1 MFKNDGH
8 LPQLQPTIDI
18 KIKPISNIT
27 LIKKLLE
34 LTIIVLPTTILTLPV
49 IAIKSEIASASLSPK
64 SVINDHS
71 SKQRVNYCP
80 SKPVKQNKHV
90 GASFIEQN
98 STFLGWNWKSAQLV
112 GSTLN
117 KNWLESALNRYSI
130 NGINSNDRSSS
141 TKGSFGTNCNFNQIA
156 QKSSRS
162 ALDDL
167 LLLQDPSEFRLP
179 SSNFA
184 SPDESDLDI
193 SAAEIRIMKQEL
205 EGLIGRFETTLL
217 TADAYYS
224 DIDISMA
231 DVIQQLLSKQTKNY
245 QAKEKSLV
253 KSEYRDAHRALE
265 QARNGLDRFRNL
277 VNQRSYLKAKAEWLA
292 AKQLLWDN
300 YPSDRPVA
308 HSEVRGMWLDR
319 GTIVKA
325 KSEAD
330 LVKIFDR
337 MATAGINTVFFETVN
352 SGYTIYPSKVAP
364 KQNPLV
370 EGWDPLKV
378 AIKLAHER
386 GMELHAWVWTFA
398 AVNQRHNTIINLPRN
413 YLGPVLSK
421 HPDWAL
427 TDHEGSRFHYSSGK
441 VFLDPAN
448 PDVRN
453 YLTSLLTEIATD
465 YDVDGVHLDYIR
477 YPFQSPTG
485 KITYGYGRV
494 AREQFAAQ
502 TGIDPIQLDP
512 QHPLWSEWTEF
523 RIEQIDSFVAS
534 VSQNLKQLR
543 PDLTL
548 STAVF
553 PMPYRERTSKIQQ
566 NWENWVAKEWIDML
580 IPMTYAENTE
590 KLYTLASPLLSEF
603 DHGKA
608 LLLPGIR
615 LLNISEIG
623 ALDQMQLL
631 RGMST
636 EGYALFA
643 AENLNSHFETIF
655 NSTQGS
661 ISSEPRQPLPHRE
674 PFLVTLSRYQS
685 LQKEWNFFL
694 TNNQLVIEDITLQEW
709 GENADRLAH
718 DLQKL
723 VDEPSNRNFF
733 STQISL
739 NSLRRKFPQWMEETK
754 SIDAYQVKVWEN
766 RLNTLDRLLS
776 YGENKVLKPAPTTV
790 VR

>member
-1 MFKNDGH
+1 MFKIARH
-8 LPQLQPTIDI
+8 LPQVQPKTDVES
-18 KIKPISNIT
+18 KPISNEFSV
-27 LIKKLLE
+27 KKLLK
-34 LTIIVLPTTILTLPV
+34 LIVIVLPTTILTLPGM
-49 IAIKSEIASASLSPK
+49 AIEPGLATANNSVSLSPG
-64 SVINDHS
+64 SEINEHS
-71 SKQRVNYCP
+71 SKLRLDYCA
-80 SKPVKQNKHV
+80 SKPTSRNNYFVN
-90 GASFIEQN
+90 SFI
-98 STFLGWNWKSAQLV
+98 KSIF
-112 GSTLN
+112 T
-117 KNWLESALNRYSI
+117 
-130 NGINSNDRSSS
+130 
-141 TKGSFGTNCNFNQIA
+141 TNCNSNQIA
-156 QKSSRS
+156 QTRHRSS
-162 ALDDL
+162 LDDL
-167 LLLQDPSEFRLP
+167 LPLKDPSRFRLP
-179 SSNFA
+179 STTFD
-184 SPDESDLDI
+184 SPYKSDLNI
-193 SAAEIRIMKQEL
+193 SATEVRSMRLEL

-217 TADAYYS
+217 TADAYHS
-224 DIDISMA
+224 DIDLSTVE
-231 DVIQQLLSKQTKNY
+231 VIQQLLSKKTKNY
-245 QAKEKSLV
+245 QPKEKSLG
-253 KSEYRDAHRALE
+253 KSEYRDAHQALE
-265 QARNGLDRFRNL
+265 QARNRLNRFRNL
-277 VNQRSYLKAKAEWLA
+277 VNQRNYNQAKVEWIV

-308 HSEVRGMWLDR
+308 PSEVRGMWLDR

-378 AIKLAHER
+378 AVKLAHER

-441 VFLDPAN
+441 VFFDPAN
-448 PDVRN
+448 PEVRN
-453 YLTSLLTEIATD
+453 YLSSLLTEIATD
-465 YDVDGVHLDYIR
+465 YEVDGVHLDYIR

-485 KITYGYGRV
+485 KITYGYGTA
-494 AREQFAAQ
+494 AREQFVAQ
-502 TGIDPIQLDP
+502 TGFDPMQLDP
-512 QHPLWSEWTEF
+512 RHPLWSEWTEF
-523 RIEQIDSFVAS
+523 RIEQIDSFIAS
-534 VSQNLKQLR
+534 VSENLKQLR
-543 PDLTL
+543 PNLTL

-553 PMPYRERTSKIQQ
+553 PMPRRERTFKIQQ
-566 NWENWVAKEWIDML
+566 NWEKWVAKEWIDML

-603 DHGKA
+603 DQGKA

-643 AENLNSHFETIF
+643 AENLNSNLTNIF

-661 ISSEPRQPLPHRE
+661 ISSESKQPLPHRE

-694 TNNQLVIEDITLQEW
+694 TNNQLIIEDVTLQEW
-709 GENADRLAH
+709 GENADKLAH

-739 NSLRRKFPQWMEETK
+739 NSLRRKFPRWMEETK
-754 SIDAYQVKVWEN
+754 SIDTYQAQVWEN

-776 YGENKVLKPAPTTV
+776 YGENKVLKPDSTTA